1 MKKVILVSSKKRI
14 SEIGRTFKS
23 TIITSND
30 TKENIAFL
38 KKKLFRSRNRK
49 KKKKRRKRNNE
60 NLGKL
65 KAL

>member
-38 KKKLFRSRNRK
+38 KKKTFQKQEQKEEEEKEEK
-49 KKKKRRKRNNE
+49 K
-60 NLGKL
+60 
-65 KAL
+65 